1 MGGARGIGGRECGG
15 CSAERVWG
23 VWRVVVGIVG
33 MRIVVAVF
41 VEIMM
46 IVFVVLVSLFV
57 VTIAL
62 NAVAM
67 TPTATPGASETP
79 FLG

>member
-1 MGGARGIGGRECGG
+1 ME
-15 CSAERVWG
+15 
-23 VWRVVVGIVG
+23 GIVG